1 MPLTL
6 VSLSGFQGGIEAEE
20 TGINIQSFSI
30 RYFPEF
36 KRKVAN
42 RLGQTRGFVIPS
54 IPSAELSL
62 SGHVTGATGV
72 MAATF
77 ATAFVPGNDVDGFGR
92 SAGAFYLDEATEAQT
107 AEGLRMIDVKFTAD
121 PLITS

>member
-1 MPLTL
+1 M
-6 VSLSGFQGGIEAEE
+6 
-20 TGINIQSFSI
+20 NIQSQAV

-36 KRKVAN
+36 KRKVPN

-54 IPSAELSL
+54 IPSAELTL
-62 SGHVTGATGV
+62 SGHVTGATGI

-77 ATAFVPGNDVDGFGR
+77 ATAYTFANDSDLFGR
-92 SAGAFYLDEATEAQT
+92 SAGVFYFDELTESQT
-107 AEGLRMIDVKFTAD
+107 AEGLRMIEGKATAD